1 MSKTWTVAG
10 SPAVPGPGTPGPPR
24 PPGPA
29 APAAVTG
36 APGWSAPVTVTTG
49 VVADSTGTKLRSRP
63 FALALIVLSGLSF
76 VAWLISKSDPQLA
89 LGAALL
95 ALILIDA
102 YSARRAVSR
111 LTIRMHGP
119 LDALAGQSLD
129 WVIGVDGFRR
139 PVTLALAWTPK
150 PRPILIST
158 DRPGIIH
165 LPASA
170 RGVIHRVVMD
180 ATATG
185 PLGLFESG
193 RRFRVRPAAPVYVG
207 PQSSP
212 FEIRWPTP
220 KAVGFG
226 FTESTPV
233 GDEMFRSI
241 RPYIRG
247 DERRRIHW
255 KSTARHGQLMVRECD
270 GTGEVALQ
278 VIVDLGMPG
287 PHAETVAAAAAFVA
301 EEAIRKGWLVQLV
314 TLDGGG
320 LEPPITELGSA
331 FGPPPKPAAQ
341 APMRLQTA
349 CQRVGTSSLV
359 RRQLA
364 TAAFGTPVPPRWSG
378 LVCQVDPSGVSWR

>member
-1 MSKTWTVAG
+1 MTKTWTVAQ
-10 SPAVPGPGTPGPPR
+10 PPGA
-24 PPGPA
+24 PGPA
-29 APAAVTG
+29 TG
-36 APGWSAPVTVTTG
+36 GPGWSAPVTPTTG
-49 VVADSTGTKLRSRP
+49 VVLDRTGTQLRSKP
-63 FALALIVLSGLSF
+63 FTLAIIVLAGLSF

-89 LGAALL
+89 LAV
-95 ALILIDA
+95 ALICLVLVDA
-102 YSARRAVSR
+102 YAARRAVNKLSIR
-111 LTIRMHGP
+111 LHGP
-119 LDALAGQSLD
+119 VDALAGQSLD
-129 WVIGVDGFRR
+129 WVIDVDGFRR
-139 PVTLALAWTPK
+139 PVTLSLAWVPK
-150 PRPILIST
+150 PRPILISN

-207 PQSSP
+207 PRSIP
-212 FEIRWPTP
+212 FEIGWPTP
-220 KAVGFG
+220 KAIGFG
-226 FTESTPV
+226 FTESTPI

-247 DERRRIHW
+247 DEQRRIHW

-278 VIVDLGMPG
+278 IIVDLGAPG
-287 PHAETVAAAAAFVA
+287 PHAETVAASAAYVA

-320 LEPPITELGSA
+320 IEPPITELGSA
-331 FGPPPKPAAQ
+331 FGPPPKPAIQ
-341 APMRLQTA
+341 APMRLHTA
-349 CQRVGTSSLV
+349 SQRVGTAALV

-364 TAAFGTPVPPRWSG
+364 TTAFGTPVPPRWSG
-378 LVCQVDPSGVSWR
+378 LICHVDPNGISWR